1 VLVLVNFCHVLLC
14 IIQEAFSKNI
24 AMQKEMMDIKSMPK
38 YIFKFIFHEF
48 CHPNY
53 VKVST
58 AFIMK
63 TF

>member
-1 VLVLVNFCHVLLC
+1 
-14 IIQEAFSKNI
+14 
-24 AMQKEMMDIKSMPK
+24 MQKEMMDIKSMPK